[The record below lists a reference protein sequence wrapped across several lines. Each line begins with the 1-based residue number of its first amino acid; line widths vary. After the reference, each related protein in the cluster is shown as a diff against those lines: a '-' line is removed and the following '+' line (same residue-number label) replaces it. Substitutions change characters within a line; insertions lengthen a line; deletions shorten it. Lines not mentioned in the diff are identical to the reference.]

1 MKPSRHNLH
10 IMYKNNIFALFGTDS
25 VDKSSIYILQGNSYD
40 QVGKKVETLLLD
52 RDSTFL
58 KRKELINKGFKDFY
72 QGIING
78 LVVQRIYEWL
88 KIVSENE
95 NQVSNYLLI
104 KWRED
109 YDGETP
115 SKFLKINYE
124 SGNMSLKFKDLDDP
138 NENYEPNNNFELG
151 ITTGELIEDTFLDND
166 NYWNQEDIDILD

>member
-1 MKPSRHNLH
+1 
-10 IMYKNNIFALFGTDS
+10 
-25 VDKSSIYILQGNSYD
+25 
-40 QVGKKVETLLLD
+40 
-52 RDSTFL
+52 
-58 KRKELINKGFKDFY
+58 LINKGFKDFY

-78 LVVQRIYEWL
+78 LVVQRICEWL

-124 SGNMSLKFKDLDDP
+124 SGNISLKFKDLDDP
-138 NENYEPNNNFELG
+138 NENYETNNNFELG